1 MNKQRRTVLIAG
13 GAGGMGL
20 ATAKRLAGSGDRIII
35 ADLPGVRLDAAAA
48 VLAEMGADRLVVPLD
63 IRDASAC
70 KRVVEIAAQW
80 GGGLDILVNA
90 AGVWLE
96 GASADVSEEDWDRVL
111 AVNLKG
117 AFFLISAAIPH
128 LTRTRGTV
136 INIASDAGLV
146 GNKGAAVYCASKGGL
161 VLLTKS
167 LALELA
173 PVGVRVNAIC
183 PADVATPMLEF
194 QAQKYG
200 DGDPQGYV
208 RNLLSHY
215 PQGEGA
221 RFIQADEIA
230 RLIEYLCEPAA
241 APITGTAVSMDFGV
255 TAGY

>member
-1 MNKQRRTVLIAG
+1 MNQRGRSVLIAG

-20 ATAKRLAGSGDRIII
+20 ATAKRLAGNGDRIII
-35 ADLPGVRLDAAAA
+35 ADLPGPRLDAAAD
-48 VLAEMGADRLVVPLD
+48 VLAQMGADRLIAPLD
-63 IRDASAC
+63 IRDVSAC
-70 KRVVEIAAQW
+70 RGVVETAAQW
-80 GGGLDILVNA
+80 GKGLDILVNA

-96 GASADVSEEDWDRVL
+96 GSSADVDEKDWDRVL
-111 AVNLKG
+111 SVNLKG

-128 LTRTRGTV
+128 LIRTRGTV

-173 PVGVRVNAIC
+173 PLGVRVNAIC
-183 PADVATPMLEF
+183 PADVATPMLES
-194 QAQKYG
+194 QAQNYG
-200 DGDPQGYV
+200 GGDPQGYV

-215 PQGEGA
+215 PQGEGS

-230 RLIEYLCEPAA
+230 RLIEYLCETAA
-241 APITGTAVSMDFGV
+241 VPITGAAVCIDFGV

>member
-1 MNKQRRTVLIAG
+1 MSVEHLI
-13 GAGGMGL
+13 
-20 ATAKRLAGSGDRIII
+20 
-35 ADLPGVRLDAAAA
+35 LPF
-48 VLAEMGADRLVVPLD
+48 D
-63 IRDASAC
+63 IRRIDECQA
-70 KRVVEIAAQW
+70 VVAMAAEW
-80 GGGLDILVNA
+80 GGGLDILVNG

-96 GASADVSEEDWDRVL
+96 GPSQSVSESDWDRVL
-111 AVNLKG
+111 SINLKG
-117 AFFLISAAIPH
+117 AFFLINSAIAH
-128 LTRTRGTV
+128 LERSRGTI

-173 PVGVRVNAIC
+173 PAGIRVNAVC

-194 QAQKYG
+194 QASRYG
-200 DGDPQGYV
+200 GSDPQSYM
-208 RNLLSHY
+208 RNLLSRY
-215 PQGEGA
+215 PQGERA

-241 APITGTAVSMDFGV
+241 APITGTAVTIDFGL